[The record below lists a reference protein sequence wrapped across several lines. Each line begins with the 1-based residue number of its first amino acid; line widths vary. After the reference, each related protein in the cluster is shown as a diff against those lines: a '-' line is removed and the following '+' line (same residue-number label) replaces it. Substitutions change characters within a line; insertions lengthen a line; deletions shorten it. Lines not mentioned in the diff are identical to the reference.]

1 MGGSSPVPEL
11 HCIAIQTP
19 FAVGDVNVY
28 VHTGGS
34 MVTLFDAA
42 VLTYEAWDALC
53 AGLGGIGLRVC
64 DIGRVMLTHHHFDH
78 VGLLRRVISESSA
91 EICGHPDLLEEIQL
105 SYGYNDAHAEYFS
118 GLMAE
123 MGVPGEWIAAYLLR
137 RDQHRHF
144 IDIYTMDRALAN
156 GEELDG
162 FRVVHV
168 PGHSPTDTL
177 FVRDQERW
185 AVTGD
190 HILEK
195 INPNPILRR
204 PKPGMRRAQSLVQYQ
219 ESLRVTRAVDVD
231 VCFPGHGGP
240 IRDHRI
246 VVDGILAQHERRNSR
261 IMECF
266 PEGGRTPFEAA
277 SLLYP
282 RMTSEDVFFCL
293 SVGVGQLELLESRG
307 LLVSRQ
313 EDGLVRYYLPAH
325 APAVSEKRDIEYD
338 E

>member
-266 PEGGRTPFEAA
+266 PEGGCTPFEVA